1 MSAKPA
7 YPLKISLALKREASR
22 LAKEEGVSLD
32 YWINMA
38 IAQKIGS
45 AETAAYYRRLLGK
58 PREGDLRAILD
69 QVSDNPPTLGDEL
82 PPDLAAELR
91 RA

>member
-7 YPLKISLALKREASR
+7 YPLKISPALKREAFK
-22 LAKEEGVSLD
+22 LAREEGVSLD

-45 AETAAYYRRLLGK
+45 FETAAYYRRRLGK
-58 PREGDLRAILD
+58 PREGDLRAVLD
-69 QVSDNPPTLGDEL
+69 QVPDNPPTPGDEL
-82 PPDLAAELR
+82 PPDLVAELR

>member
-1 MSAKPA
+1 VSAKPA
-7 YPLKISLALKREASR
+7 YPLKISPALKRAASR
-22 LAKEEGVSLD
+22 LAKEERVSLD

-58 PREGDLRAILD
+58 PQDGDLRAVLD
-69 QVSDNPPTLGDEL
+69 QVPDNPPTQGDEL
-82 PPDLAAELR
+82 PSDLAAEFG

>member
-7 YPLKISLALKREASR
+7 YPLKISPALKRAASR
-22 LAKEEGVSLD
+22 LAKEERVSLD

-58 PREGDLRAILD
+58 PREDDLRAVLD
-69 QVSDNPPTLGDEL
+69 QVPDNPPTQDDEL
-82 PPDLAAELR
+82 PSDLAAELR

>member
-1 MSAKPA
+1 VTAKSA
-7 YPLKISLALKREASR
+7 YPLKISPALKSEASR

-45 AETAAYYRRLLGK
+45 TETATYYRRVLGR
-58 PREGDLRAILD
+58 PREDDLRAVLSR
-69 QVSDNPPTLGDEL
+69 VPDNPPTPGDEL
-82 PPDLAAELR
+82 PPDLVAGLK

>member
-1 MSAKPA
+1 MSVKAT
-7 YPLKISLALKREASR
+7 YSLKISPALKRAASR
-22 LAKEEGVSLD
+22 LAKEEGVPLD

-38 IAQKIGS
+38 MAQKIGS

-58 PREGDLRAILD
+58 PREGDLRAVLD
-69 QVSDNPPTLGDEL
+69 QVPDNPPTPGDEL
-82 PPDLAAELR
+82 PPDVAAELR

>member
-1 MSAKPA
+1 MKAKAA
-7 YPLKISLALKREASR
+7 YPFKISPALKREASK

-45 AETAAYYRRLLGK
+45 FETAAYYRRLLGT
-58 PREGDLRAILD
+58 PREGDLRAVLD
-69 QVSDNPPTLGDEL
+69 QVPDNPPLAGDEL

>member
-7 YPLKISLALKREASR
+7 YPLKISPALKKAASR
-22 LAKEEGVSLD
+22 LAKEEGVPLD

-45 AETAAYYRRLLGK
+45 AETAAYYRRLLGT

-69 QVSDNPPTLGDEL
+69 RVPDNPPTPGDEL

-91 RA
+91 RV

>member
-1 MSAKPA
+1 MSAKAA
-7 YPLKISLALKREASR
+7 YPLKISPALKREAAR

-38 IAQKIGS
+38 IARKIGS
-45 AETAAYYRRLLGK
+45 VETATYYRRLLGK
-58 PREGDLRAILD
+58 PRAGDLRAILD
-69 QVSDNPPTLGDEL
+69 QVPDNPPTEGDEL

>member
-7 YPLKISLALKREASR
+7 YPLKISPALKRAASR
-22 LAKEEGVSLD
+22 LAKDEGVPLD

-58 PREGDLRAILD
+58 PREGDLRAALD
-69 QVSDNPPTLGDEL
+69 QVPDNPPTSGDEL
-82 PPDLAAELR
+82 PPDLAADLR

>member
-1 MSAKPA
+1 VRAKPA
-7 YPLKISLALKREASR
+7 YPLKISPALKRAASR
-22 LAKEEGVSLD
+22 LAKEERVSLD

-45 AETAAYYRRLLGK
+45 VETATYYRRLLGT
-58 PREGDLRAILD
+58 PREGDLRAVLD
-69 QVSDNPPTLGDEL
+69 QVPDNPPARGDEVS
-82 PPDLAAELR
+82 PDLAAKLR